1 MTSLLIG
8 AHTPDAGG
16 IAMAVRRAGASGM
29 RAVQVFTAPPQYYG
43 EKVGVKPD
51 RLARFREACE
61 ATGIPASHVM
71 VHAGYVLN
79 TASPEPEKWQKAANG
94 LAKELE
100 RSTTLG
106 VYGCCFHPGSAGKT
120 DRGEGIARVAAAL
133 THAIEAAPP
142 GATRV
147 LVENTA
153 GAGATIGRTAE
164 EVAAILSQV
173 PAALRPRT
181 GYGLDTCH
189 LFASGHPIHESAAQL
204 TAVLDAFEAAVGEP
218 PAFFHLND
226 SEGAFGSNKDRHK
239 LIGEGEI
246 GVEPFRWLLHDRRA
260 RGVPLILETPQAKD
274 DWADDDASA
283 DEADERMVRLLE
295 SLAP

>member
-1 MTSLLIG
+1 MTPLLIG
-8 AHTPDAGG
+8 AHVPDAGG
-16 IAMAVRRAGASGM
+16 IAMAVRRAGAAGM

-61 ATGIPASHVM
+61 VTGIVAAHVM

-120 DRGEGIARVAAAL
+120 DRDEGIVRVAEAL
-133 THAIEAAPP
+133 VRAIEAAPP

-153 GAGATIGRTAE
+153 GAGATIGRTAD
-164 EVAAILSQV
+164 EVAAILSRV

-189 LFASGHPIHESAAQL
+189 LFASGHPIHEGAAQL
-204 TAVLDAFEAAVGEP
+204 AGVLDAFEQATGEP

-226 SEGAFGSNKDRHK
+226 SEGAFGSNKDRHR
-239 LIGEGEI
+239 LLGEGGI

-260 RGVPLILETPQAKD
+260 QGVPLILETPQARD

-283 DEADERMVRLLE
+283 DANDIAMRTLLE
-295 SLAP
+295 GLSP

>member
-1 MTSLLIG
+1 VSALRLG
-8 AHTPDAGG
+8 AHVPDAGG
-16 IAMAVRRAGASGM
+16 IAMAVRRAGAAGF

-61 ATGIPASHVM
+61 VTGIPAAHVL

-106 VYGCCFHPGSAGKT
+106 VHGCCFHPGSAGKT
-120 DRGEGIARVAAAL
+120 DRDDGIARVAEAL
-133 THAIEAAPP
+133 VRAIEAAPA
-142 GATRV
+142 GTTRV

-164 EVAAILSQV
+164 EVAAILGRV

-204 TAVLDAFEAAVGEP
+204 AGVLDAFEDATGEP

-226 SEGAFGSNKDRHK
+226 SEGAFGSNKDRHR
-239 LIGEGEI
+239 LLGDGGI

-260 RGVPLILETPQAKD
+260 QGIPLILETPQARD

-283 DEADERMVRLLE
+283 DEADVRMRELLE